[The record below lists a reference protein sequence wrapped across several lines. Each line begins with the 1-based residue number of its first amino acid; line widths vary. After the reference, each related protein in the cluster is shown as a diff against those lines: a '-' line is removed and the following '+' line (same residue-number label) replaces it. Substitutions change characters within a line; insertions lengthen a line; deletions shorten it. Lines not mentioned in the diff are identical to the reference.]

1 MMNFMDNVKNVLIRT
16 CSARDQVE
24 DEHMLEVAAPVF
36 NRQASYDI
44 RAPAFKLDSEEECK
58 DVEMIDTNEQPAA
71 AAV

>member
-1 MMNFMDNVKNVLIRT
+1 MNLMDSVKYFLSRT

-24 DEHMLEVAAPVF
+24 EEHMLEVASPVF
-36 NRQASYDI
+36 NRRASYDI
-44 RAPAFKLDSEEECK
+44 RAHFKLASEEECK